1 MNFWK
6 GIPTVQNFGQYTRV
20 LFNPNIDAAAELKQR
35 MLDRTI
41 SKPHSIYAINE
52 TTKAHVLDQW
62 VYKTIRHTLSTLG
75 LCAMGSVY
83 AILGKVEHLEPNCD
97 WWYLSC
103 VCNTKVIPYDNMYY
117 CQTCSRRVLIVSQ
130 G

>member
-1 MNFWK
+1 
-6 GIPTVQNFGQYTRV
+6 
-20 LFNPNIDAAAELKQR
+20 

-41 SKPHSIYAINE
+41 SKPHSVYAINE

-75 LCAMGSVY
+75 LCAMGSMSV
-83 AILGKVEHLEPNCD
+83 ILGKVEHSEPNCD

-103 VCNTKVIPYDNMYY
+103 VCNTKAIPYDNMYY

-130 G
+130 R

>member
-75 LCAMGSVY
+75 LCAMVTITDIDLFVY
-83 AILGKVEHLEPNCD
+83 FHFRFMKL
-97 WWYLSC
+97 YLSC
-103 VCNTKVIPYDNMYY
+103 HN
-117 CQTCSRRVLIVSQ
+117 
-130 G
+130 

>member
-1 MNFWK
+1 M
-6 GIPTVQNFGQYTRV
+6 
-20 LFNPNIDAAAELKQR
+20 LFNPNIDAAAELKQRFIVFSYLQYIHGVVWNAFYVHLLKYVFYIYR

-75 LCAMGSVY
+75 LCAMVTITDIDLFVY
-83 AILGKVEHLEPNCD
+83 FHFRFMKL
-97 WWYLSC
+97 YLSC
-103 VCNTKVIPYDNMYY
+103 HN
-117 CQTCSRRVLIVSQ
+117 
-130 G
+130 